1 MSIFAVAGI
10 VAVNMAKEEKDTAP
24 KLLAELESET
34 TQAERE
40 TRQQAEK
47 ETTSKAE
54 EKEAEQVA
62 MEETYP
68 GDAVL
73 AEGET
78 ASIPDMTNL
87 MDATD
92 EPDWQNVAE
101 GEPQGD
107 PAEAV
112 DVEPMKLSFYEDS
125 KMAWPIEGNV
135 ILDFSMDATVYFST
149 LKQYKYN
156 PAILIQGEV
165 NTPVLAAADGIVT
178 EISSNEEIGDY
189 VTMALGNDYSLQ
201 YGQLKALEVSMGDEV
216 KAGDIIGYVSEPSKY
231 YVTEGSHLY
240 LKMMKGETAVDPL
253 NYIQ

>member
-1 MSIFAVAGI
+1 MNNAKNFGKTIIEVIEVRRNQISTFIKEKAFLILLLVSILAVAGI
-10 VAVNMAKEEKDTAP
+10 VAVNMAKDEKDTPP
-24 KLLAELESET
+24 KLLTELETET
-34 TQAERE
+34 TKVEQE

-54 EKEAEQVA
+54 EESKQVA

-78 ASIPDMTNL
+78 DSVPDISNL

-92 EPDWQNVAE
+92 EPTWENVAE
-101 GEPQGD
+101 GEPVEEGD

-112 DVEPMKLSFYEDS
+112 GVTPMQLSFYEDS
-125 KMAWPIEGNV
+125 KLAWPVEGNV

-156 PAILIQGEV
+156 PAILIQ
-165 NTPVLAAADGIVT
+165 
-178 EISSNEEIGDY
+178 EIGRAH
-189 VTMALGNDYSLQ
+189 V
-201 YGQLKALEVSMGDEV
+201 
-216 KAGDIIGYVSEPSKY
+216 
-231 YVTEGSHLY
+231 
-240 LKMMKGETAVDPL
+240 
-253 NYIQ
+253 